1 MKKILFACLL
11 ACLMSIATD
20 SHAETRWG
28 ISAGLNYNTIH
39 FKQTDLFSSKG
50 QLGGDVGVMGQLL
63 SPGGSF
69 GFDLSLLYSM
79 RNGTLS
85 MGDKKIWASQGLGK
99 ENCMLH
105 YIDIPIHLKYRF
117 NKLNGF
123 ENTLTPLIFAGPVVS
138 FLAGHNKMAD
148 QLKYVKVSTSL
159 QFGIGG
165 ELFNKV
171 EVKAGYRF
179 GIAQA
184 LSTKL
189 LDENTAKNRTFFVTA
204 TYFFK

>member
-11 ACLMSIATD
+11 ACFMTIAPNAL
-20 SHAETRWG
+20 AETRWG
-28 ISAGLNYNTIH
+28 VSAGLNYNTIH

-79 RNGTLS
+79 RNGKLTL
-85 MGDKKIWASQGLGK
+85 GDKKVWSSQGLGN

-105 YIDIPIHLKYRF
+105 YIDVPIHMKYRF
-117 NKLNGF
+117 NRLNGF
-123 ENTLTPLIFAGPVVS
+123 ENTLTPLVFVGPVVS
-138 FLAGHNKMAD
+138 ILAGHNKMAD

-159 QFGIGG
+159 QFGLGC

-179 GIAQA
+179 SISES
-184 LSTKL
+184 LRTKL
-189 LDENTAKNRTFFVTA
+189 LDENNAKNRTFFVTA
-204 TYFFK
+204 TYYIK